1 MIFIIPWKTTI
12 GSACTVVLLA
22 TGSVA
27 EALDSAAAEPP
38 AMRLAGDDRAF
49 IEQSAGAGI
58 FEVEASTLAAQKAQ
72 SPEVRKSAQVLVRQ
86 HTAVNAQPKTLAEDN
101 SYTFPLEMPDAK
113 RSTLASPSQS
123 SGAAF
128 DAAYLRQVGIK
139 DHKTDIRHFETA
151 ARNAKDPD
159 LKTWAGKTLPS
170 LKEHLAAAESL
181 KSSVAIAH
189 KP

>member
-1 MIFIIPWKTTI
+1 MTLTTSWKTTI
-12 GSACTVVLLA
+12 GSASVVVLLA

-38 AMRLAGDDRAF
+38 AIRLAGDDRAF
-49 IEQSAGAGI
+49 IKQSAGAGI
-58 FEVEASTLAAQKAQ
+58 FEVEASKLAAQKAQ
-72 SPEVRKSAQVLVRQ
+72 SPEVRKFAQMLVRQ
-86 HTAVNAQPKTLAEDN
+86 HTAVNAQLKTLAEDK
-101 SYTFPLEMPDAK
+101 SYTLPLEMPGAK
-113 RSTLASPSQS
+113 RSTLASLSQS

-139 DHKTDIRHFETA
+139 DHKTDIKHFETA
-151 ARNAKDPD
+151 ARSAKDPD

-181 KSSVAIAH
+181 ESSLGIAH

>member
-1 MIFIIPWKTTI
+1 MIFNTPWKTTI

-128 DAAYLRQVGIK
+128 DAAYLRQIGIK
-139 DHKTDIRHFETA
+139 DQKTDIRHFETA
-151 ARNAKDPD
+151 ARSAKDPD